1 MTSET
6 LPEKEE
12 KEHTVILFEVLRPRC
27 GLQSSRFWN
36 FEWSNVIWDPKQDS
50 LEHQN
55 WIFGGSLS
63 LLQLP

>member
-12 KEHTVILFEVLRPRC
+12 QEYKVIFLEVLRPRC
-27 GLQSSRFWN
+27 GLQNSRFWN
-36 FEWSNVIWDPKQDS
+36 SEWSRTAWDPKQDS

-55 WIFGGSLS
+55 RISGGNLS